1 MAPKHFKSVTRR
13 GALAASIAVGCEA
26 IAYQNPTRFQFRQ
39 HGLNSQLKLEV
50 INSIPVLRVKGNAS
64 DIGHATGLLALR
76 QASGI
81 LNYPKS
87 LITLFKLDPL
97 WPILVNLGSRM
108 SERFPETTKQEMIAM
123 HAFSGVDKAALIAG
137 NTMFDLKGM
146 VLCSG
151 LALNSTR
158 SDTGGTLLGRNLD
171 YPPVGDIGQYTLV
184 TVIQQP
190 GLRSF
195 VSIGFPGLLGV
206 LSGIN
211 DAGLALAVHEVVD
224 VRSPQRKFNA
234 QGWPY
239 AICYRKVLENCSTI
253 SETISYLNKI
263 PKASANNLLIAD
275 KTEIAI
281 LEVTPDQVRCIPP
294 NQGTVTCTN
303 HFRHPD
309 HIPDNPA
316 NPFQSRERLACLTNH
331 CKSSRLMGLKAI
343 QQALHEA
350 NLGQNTLQ
358 SMVFD
363 TKSLNLHLA
372 WGTPPSS
379 GGPYSSIALAPL
391 MGA

>member
-123 HAFSGVDKAALIAG
+123 QASSGVDKAALIAG

-195 VSIGFPGLLGV
+195 
-206 LSGIN
+206 
-211 DAGLALAVHEVVD
+211 
-224 VRSPQRKFNA
+224 RS
-234 QGWPY
+234 
-239 AICYRKVLENCSTI
+239 EEHT
-253 SETISYLNKI
+253 SE
-263 PKASANNLLIAD
+263 
-275 KTEIAI
+275 
-281 LEVTPDQVRCIPP
+281 
-294 NQGTVTCTN
+294 
-303 HFRHPD
+303 
-309 HIPDNPA
+309 
-316 NPFQSRERLACLTNH
+316 
-331 CKSSRLMGLKAI
+331 
-343 QQALHEA
+343 
-350 NLGQNTLQ
+350 LQ
-358 SMVFD
+358 S
-363 TKSLNLHLA
+363 H
-372 WGTPPSS
+372 
-379 GGPYSSIALAPL
+379 
-391 MGA
+391 